1 LYVDIYFILHASSDS
16 YTNIICSLAQ
26 AAAVVQEDADNTG
39 DETTRSRKK
48 RKKRASTHLATKT
61 VLDKYYNVLDLFYSL
76 LECSVG
82 GKNRYT
88 HNFND
93 FLLVNVRNVKWTP
106 TSGGQSAMQSLDN
119 NKKIVTCFGRG
130 YDEMVRMMKSTCSA
144 LLAKEANVRPV
155 YICNSLDSSLEECL
169 QNYKDS
175 INEERSNSV

>member
-1 LYVDIYFILHASSDS
+1 M
-16 YTNIICSLAQ
+16 
-26 AAAVVQEDADNTG
+26 QEDADNTV
-39 DETTRSRKK
+39 DETTQSRKK

-61 VLDKYYNVLDLFYSL
+61 VLLDKYYNVLDLFYSL
-76 LECSVG
+76 LECSG
-82 GKNRYT
+82 GEKNRYT

-119 NKKIVTCFGRG
+119 NKTIVTCFGRG

-144 LLAKEANVRPV
+144 LLAKEANVRRPV

>member
-1 LYVDIYFILHASSDS
+1 M
-16 YTNIICSLAQ
+16 
-26 AAAVVQEDADNTG
+26 QEDADNTV
-39 DETTRSRKK
+39 DETTQSRKK

-61 VLDKYYNVLDLFYSL
+61 VLLDKYYNVLDLFYSL
-76 LECSVG
+76 LECSGG

-119 NKKIVTCFGRG
+119 NKTIVTCFGRG

-144 LLAKEANVRPV
+144 LLAKEANVRRPV

>member
-1 LYVDIYFILHASSDS
+1 M
-16 YTNIICSLAQ
+16 
-26 AAAVVQEDADNTG
+26 QEDADNTG
-39 DETTRSRKK
+39 DETTRS

-76 LECSVG
+76 LECSAG

-119 NKKIVTCFGRG
+119 NKTIVTCFGRG
-130 YDEMVRMMKSTCSA
+130 YDEMVRMMKCTCSA
-144 LLAKEANVRPV
+144 LLAKKENVRPV

-175 INEERSNSV
+175 INGERSNSV

>member
-1 LYVDIYFILHASSDS
+1 M
-16 YTNIICSLAQ
+16 
-26 AAAVVQEDADNTG
+26 QEDADNTG

-76 LECSVG
+76 LECSGG

-119 NKKIVTCFGRG
+119 NNTIVTCFGRG

-144 LLAKEANVRPV
+144 LLAKEANVRRPV

>member
-1 LYVDIYFILHASSDS
+1 
-16 YTNIICSLAQ
+16 
-26 AAAVVQEDADNTG
+26 
-39 DETTRSRKK
+39 
-48 RKKRASTHLATKT
+48 
-61 VLDKYYNVLDLFYSL
+61 L
-76 LECSVG
+76 LECSG
-82 GKNRYT
+82 GGENRYT

-119 NKKIVTCFGRG
+119 NKTIVTCFGRG